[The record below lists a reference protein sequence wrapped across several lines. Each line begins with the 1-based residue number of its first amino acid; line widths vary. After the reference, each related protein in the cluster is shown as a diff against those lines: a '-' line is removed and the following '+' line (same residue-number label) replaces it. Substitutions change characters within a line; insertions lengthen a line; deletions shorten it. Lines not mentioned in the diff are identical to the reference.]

1 MEVGLSAD
9 QELLVSTTR
18 KYLRASVPPE
28 VLRELRDSP
37 VGYEPDFW
45 RTGAELGWTSL
56 LVAEEHGGGSV
67 SGAGLRDLALVAYE
81 FGRHAA
87 PGPLLTSNVVAA
99 ALSGALSAAGGE
111 AGGDVL
117 ERICAGEAVAAWC
130 FGEPV
135 PHDGLGEVTTT
146 VLAAGSDLVLSGVK
160 APVEHGAQADY
171 FLVTARGADGG
182 LAQLLVPADAPGVT
196 VTPLRTLDLTRRF
209 ARVEFSD
216 VRLPAAA
223 LVGDLGGASAAV
235 ERQLSIALVI
245 QTAEMVGAMDRA
257 FELTVAW
264 AADRYS
270 FGRPLASYQAL
281 KHRFADLKMWLEASH
296 ALADAAAVAVQ
307 DDDGRAAE
315 LASVAKAYIGHY
327 GPELCQDCVQLH
339 GGIGVTFEHDLHLY
353 LRRTVVGSALL
364 GTPREHRL
372 RIASILEARGGEAGA
387 GEAGAGESGT
397 GEAGDGARE
406 AAA

>member
-1 MEVGLSAD
+1 MKVGLTAD
-9 QELLVSTTR
+9 QELLVGTTR
-18 KYLRASVPPE
+18 KFLQASVPGE
-28 VLRELRDSP
+28 VLRELRHDP
-37 VGYEPDFW
+37 RGYAPGYW
-45 RTGAELGWTSL
+45 RTGAELGWASL

-67 SGAGLRDLALVAYE
+67 SGEGLRDLALVAYE

-87 PGPLLTSNVVAA
+87 PGPLLGGNVVAA
-99 ALSGALSAAGGE
+99 ALSAALSASGSGATGADPAGG
-111 AGGDVL
+111 AAL

-130 FGEPV
+130 VSEPA
-135 PHDGLGEVTTT
+135 PHDGLGEVTATAA
-146 VLAAGSDLVLSGVK
+146 AAGAEWVLSGVK

-171 FLVTARGADGG
+171 FLVTARTGDG
-182 LAQLLVPADAPGVT
+182 LTQLLVPAGADGVT

-209 ARVEFSD
+209 ARVDFRD

-223 LVGDLGGASAAV
+223 VVGVPGGASAAL
-235 ERQLSIALVI
+235 ERQLAIALVI

-281 KHRFADLKMWLEASH
+281 KHRFADLKMWLEVSH
-296 ALADAAAVAVQ
+296 ALADAAAAAVQ
-307 DDDGRAAE
+307 GDAEDAAE
-315 LASVAKAYIGHY
+315 LVSSAKAYIGHH

-372 RIASILEARGGEAGA
+372 RITSILEAR
-387 GEAGAGESGT
+387 
-397 GEAGDGARE
+397 DIARR